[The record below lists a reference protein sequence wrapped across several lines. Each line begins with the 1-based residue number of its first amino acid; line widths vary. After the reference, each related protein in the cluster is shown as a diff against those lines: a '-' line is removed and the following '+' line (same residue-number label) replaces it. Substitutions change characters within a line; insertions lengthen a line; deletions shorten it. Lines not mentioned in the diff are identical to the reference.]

1 VHESH
6 GRPER
11 RHLSIEYRRKAV
23 PIGLARRVLATQQQ
37 RMLERFL
44 ALLEPD
50 SKTRVLDLGV
60 NGSLARREQY
70 FFEAG
75 YPWPERIVAC
85 GLEAPDAF
93 AACFPHTPYVQGS
106 RELPLPFETDSFDV
120 VFCNAVIEHVGSR
133 ARQAAFLAEI
143 LRVGRAAF
151 VTTPNRWYPIE
162 LHTVLPFAHWLPM
175 RAHRALLRAL
185 GFGFF
190 AREENLNLL
199 DRRALRSLVPADR
212 DAQIHGHRFLG
223 LVSNFLLFIPA
234 EKDGR

>member
-1 VHESH
+1 
-6 GRPER
+6 
-11 RHLSIEYRRKAV
+11 
-23 PIGLARRVLATQQQ
+23 RVLATQQR

-44 ALLEPD
+44 QLLKPNPN
-50 SKTRVLDLGV
+50 TRVLDLGV

-75 YPWPERIVAC
+75 YPWPERVVAC

-93 AACFPHTPYVQGS
+93 AACFPRTPYVRGT
-106 RELPLPFETDSFDV
+106 RELPLPFETGSFDL

-162 LHTVLPFAHWLPM
+162 LHTVLPLAHWLPT
-175 RAHRALLRAL
+175 RIHRALLRGL

-199 DRRALRSLVPADR
+199 DQRALRSLVPPER
-212 DAQIHGHRFLG
+212 DAQIHAQRFLG
-223 LVSNFLLFIPA
+223 LVSNFLLVVTA
-234 EKDGR
+234 EKDGP